1 MGVKCTKGYL
11 NLGQDVHMGCL
22 ACWWPSGRW
31 FPAIDWLKTPAL
43 SLRATKRTVVGQEL
57 PRSSYKTRHRRA
69 KVDFRFCFISVKKHI
84 PTNRVVEWVVSSPE
98 VYLVPHPPIRRKRIF
113 ITDKTSGIPLPD
125 CVALTVVS
133 PLFLNMNLDTF
144 SRNVVVGL
152 WLIAN
157 LSVNQQTAAFTIE
170 SSRRIPTETTA
181 LRNSGLS
188 DWSSRAGDSAL
199 RQVQFLASQVAAS
212 TAASEGDRRIA
223 RNKKSK
229 KWDECQLSVLK
240 KGQWCLD
247 FMYKS
252 AEILHTI
259 VTFWKITDGIWL
271 ILQNKASYFVKYLT
285 EIA

>member
-1 MGVKCTKGYL
+1 
-11 NLGQDVHMGCL
+11 
-22 ACWWPSGRW
+22 
-31 FPAIDWLKTPAL
+31 
-43 SLRATKRTVVGQEL
+43 
-57 PRSSYKTRHRRA
+57 
-69 KVDFRFCFISVKKHI
+69 
-84 PTNRVVEWVVSSPE
+84 
-98 VYLVPHPPIRRKRIF
+98 
-113 ITDKTSGIPLPD
+113 
-125 CVALTVVS
+125 
-133 PLFLNMNLDTF
+133 MNLDTF

-229 KWDECQLSVLK
+229 KGTSKAVQGIGGVVFNNPEYNRNMENMELSSRLMDDTDT
-240 KGQWCLD
+240 G
-247 FMYKS
+247 
-252 AEILHTI
+252 ILNSNEELRTGDKREDQ
-259 VTFWKITDGIWL
+259 VWVALANLEVDSK
-271 ILQNKASYFVKYLT
+271 
-285 EIA
+285 